1 MDEFFKFL
9 RNYFGNDFYHPEY
22 DEGSSSWT
30 LQSSEDIKRG
40 SFTYTR
46 KVYKDDNGNRR
57 ETEEL
62 KIFPEK
68 KNLEEQLAQ
77 AVKNEDYKLAA
88 KLKEE
93 IESLNNEG

>member
-1 MDEFFKFL
+1 MDEFIKFL
-9 RNYFGNDFYHPEY
+9 QRYFGNDYYHLNY

-40 SFTYTR
+40 SFTYTK
-46 KVYKDDNGNRR
+46 KVYTDDNGNRR

-62 KIFPEK
+62 KIFPK
-68 KNLEEQLAQ
+68 KRDLEYELAQ
-77 AVKNEDYKLAA
+77 AVKSENYKLAA